1 MPIRQC
7 DIAVQ
12 QPGRSKRETSRPQR
26 ARKSVSEE
34 IDLSSKALRLQMETD
49 TSACGRGIALPLSIS
64 ESVVR
69 KIAKQMEVATAK
81 KTKKLKG
88 LKTRRNWMSP
98 LFSGD

>member
-1 MPIRQC
+1 MWKGNCP
-7 DIAVQ
+7 
-12 QPGRSKRETSRPQR
+12 PTEY
-26 ARKSVSEE
+26 
-34 IDLSSKALRLQMETD
+34 L
-49 TSACGRGIALPLSIS
+49 S